1 MIDYGK
7 FQMSLKR
14 LEEQYEHY
22 RHLDQSLPDYL
33 REAMDESIIQR
44 FEVCFDCAW
53 KALKRHLAEDLAI
66 ADLPNSPKPILRL
79 ANENGLLDARRLL
92 ANENG
97 LLDARV
103 ADWLTYADQ
112 RVDTSHDYS
121 IEKAEA
127 CLDIAED
134 FIDDA
139 IGLYQTMT
147 GETWD

>member
-1 MIDYGK
+1 MIDYSK
-7 FQMSLKR
+7 FQLSLKR

-22 RHLDQSLPDYL
+22 RHLDQSLPDHL

-53 KALKRHLAEDLAI
+53 KALKRHLAEELAI

-79 ANENGLLDARRLL
+79 ANENGLLDAR
-92 ANENG
+92 
-97 LLDARV
+97 V
-103 ADWLTYADQ
+103 SDWLAYADQ

-127 CLDIAED
+127 CLDLAED

>member
-1 MIDYGK
+1 MIDYSK

-53 KALKRHLAEDLAI
+53 KALKRHLAEELAI

-79 ANENGLLDARRLL
+79 ANENR
-92 ANENG
+92 

-103 ADWLTYADQ
+103 SDWLTYADQ

-127 CLDIAED
+127 CLDIRG
-134 FIDDA
+134 
-139 IGLYQTMT
+139 GLHR
-147 GETWD
+147 

>member
-79 ANENGLLDARRLL
+79 ANENGLLDAR
-92 ANENG
+92 
-97 LLDARV
+97 V

>member
-1 MIDYGK
+1 MIDYSK

-53 KALKRHLAEDLAI
+53 KALKRHLAEELAI

-79 ANENGLLDARRLL
+79 ANENR
-92 ANENG
+92 

-103 ADWLTYADQ
+103 SDWLTYADQ